1 MAKKLTDK
9 QEKFAQLVV
18 KTGNQ
23 SEAYRLAYDVSKTT
37 TPETISEEAY
47 RLMKSPEVSLRVE
60 EIRNGLIERN
70 KVDKDYIISKHKK
83 MLAAWEQ
90 LMALGNEDDISKED
104 RQRFY
109 MLREMVKGSD
119 YRGCLTELAKLTG
132 EYAPTRTENKNENK
146 NFNIN
151 IEIKRNREE

>member
-23 SEAYRLAYDVSKTT
+23 SEAYRLAYDVSDKGA
-37 TPETISEEAY
+37 EWIVVKASQLAAQDNISI
-47 RLMKSPEVSLRVE
+47 RIQ
-60 EIRNGLIERN
+60 EIRNGLIKRN

-119 YRGCLTELAKLTG
+119 YRGCLAELAKLTG

-151 IEIKRNREE
+151 IEIKRNRKE

>member
-23 SEAYRLAYDVSKTT
+23 SEAYRLAYDVSDKGA
-37 TPETISEEAY
+37 EWIVVKASQLAAQDNISI
-47 RLMKSPEVSLRVE
+47 RIE
-60 EIRNGLIERN
+60 EIRNGLRERN

-119 YRGCLTELAKLTG
+119 YRGCLAELAKLTG

-151 IEIKRNREE
+151 IEIKRNRKE

>member
-23 SEAYRLAYDVSKTT
+23 SEAYRLAYDVSDKGA
-37 TPETISEEAY
+37 EWIVVKASQLAAQDNISI
-47 RLMKSPEVSLRVE
+47 RIQ

-119 YRGCLTELAKLTG
+119 YRGCLAELAKLTG

-151 IEIKRNREE
+151 IEIKRNRKE

>member
-23 SEAYRLAYDVSKTT
+23 SEAYRLAYDVSDKGA
-37 TPETISEEAY
+37 EWIVVKASQLAAQDNISI
-47 RLMKSPEVSLRVE
+47 RIQ
-60 EIRNGLIERN
+60 EIRNGLIKRN

-119 YRGCLTELAKLTG
+119 YRGCLAELAKLTG

-151 IEIKRNREE
+151 IEIKRNRE

>member
-23 SEAYRLAYDVSKTT
+23 SEAYRLAYDVSDKGA
-37 TPETISEEAY
+37 EWIVVKASHLAAQDNISI
-47 RLMKSPEVSLRVE
+47 RIE
-60 EIRNGLIERN
+60 EIRNGLRERN

-90 LMALGNEDDISKED
+90 LMQLGNEDDISKED

-119 YRGCLTELAKLTG
+119 YRGCLAELAKLTG

>member
-23 SEAYRLAYDVSKTT
+23 SEAYRLAYDVSDKGA
-37 TPETISEEAY
+37 EWIVVKASQLAAQDNISI
-47 RLMKSPEVSLRVE
+47 RIE
-60 EIRNGLIERN
+60 EIRNGLRERN

-119 YRGCLTELAKLTG
+119 YRGCLAELAKLTG